1 MAEQITELRLTELH
15 PYANNPRINDAA
27 VEPVANSIREFGFK
41 VPIVAK
47 TDGEI
52 INGHTRYKAAQFL
65 GLDTVPVIIAD
76 DLTDEQVQAFR
87 LADNKVA
94 EIADWDMEALEQ
106 ELAEIRDIDM
116 NDFGFETPDEYD
128 DVEPVD
134 DDVDIDEL
142 MEDPVAKTGQV
153 WKLGRH
159 RLMVGDSTSEADVKK
174 LMGGQLLDLI
184 VTDPPYNVAY
194 EGKTKDALKIEN
206 DQMDSARFRLFLTDA
221 FKAADAV
228 LKPGAGFYIWYASR
242 EHINFESAALAV
254 GWDVKQQLIWVKNT
268 MVLGRQDYQW
278 KHEPALYGWKPGDS
292 HYFIND
298 RTNTTVIDEEIDP
311 DKMSKADLVDLVK
324 EIQRQLEPGTT
335 IREDKPARNGE
346 HPTMKPVPLFGRLI
360 ANSSK
365 PGDNVGDFFGGSGTT
380 LIAAEQ
386 LGRNGFAMELDPHYA
401 DVIIHRW
408 ENFTGETAELLNE

>member
-1 MAEQITELRLTELH
+1 MVEQITELQLTELH

-116 NDFGFETPDEYD
+116 DDFGFETPDEYD

-174 LMGGQLLDLI
+174 LMGG
-184 VTDPPYNVAY
+184 
-194 EGKTKDALKIEN
+194 
-206 DQMDSARFRLFLTDA
+206 
-221 FKAADAV
+221 
-228 LKPGAGFYIWYASR
+228 
-242 EHINFESAALAV
+242 
-254 GWDVKQQLIWVKNT
+254 
-268 MVLGRQDYQW
+268 
-278 KHEPALYGWKPGDS
+278 
-292 HYFIND
+292 
-298 RTNTTVIDEEIDP
+298 
-311 DKMSKADLVDLVK
+311 
-324 EIQRQLEPGTT
+324 
-335 IREDKPARNGE
+335 
-346 HPTMKPVPLFGRLI
+346 
-360 ANSSK
+360 NS
-365 PGDNVGDFFGGSGTT
+365 
-380 LIAAEQ
+380 
-386 LGRNGFAMELDPHYA
+386 
-401 DVIIHRW
+401 
-408 ENFTGETAELLNE
+408 